1 MRVFL
6 RDCFGPDILP
16 GAVRA
21 PNASITRIQW
31 DDAGRPRLMELVS
44 TEHLASEAHPGIST
58 ME

>member
-31 DDAGRPRLMELVS
+31 DDAGRPLLIELAS
-44 TEHLASEAHPGIST
+44 TEHLAAGPLP
-58 ME
+58 